1 MGTNPRGHT
10 TLSWMPDSN
19 MQDFNV
25 DISPL
30 LTALVQ
36 NSLIPPNVYVGR
48 VDFGSEAFHSPSN
61 VTFSAADYSMDLA
74 CGSGSCKESSGS
86 PRLAPGLT
94 GLLLL
99 GVAVLCLQ

>member
-1 MGTNPRGHT
+1 
-10 TLSWMPDSN
+10 MPDSN
-19 MQDFNV
+19 MQDFSM

-36 NSLIPPNVYVGR
+36 NNLIPANVYVGR

-61 VTFSAADYSMDLA
+61 VTFSAADYSMDLV

-86 PRLAPGLT
+86 SIKPVLS
-94 GLLLL
+94 GLLLV
-99 GVAVLCLQ
+99 GAAVLFLQ